1 MISDRL
7 GYPSDVG
14 DEAYKGLVA
23 NMEIAAVTIKR
34 AMLHNIK
41 EEHLGALIRRAHIAG
56 LHVEVG
62 NSDVITTTH
71 VMISIG
77 FDMDAGAGT
86 ANPTPNS
93 SVWNVLQW
101 ALEQGMIT

>member
-41 EEHLGALIRRAHIAG
+41 EEHLGALIQRAHIAG

-62 NSDVITTTH
+62 NSDVIATTH
-71 VMISIG
+71 VVISIG
-77 FDMDAGAGT
+77 FHMDADAVAT
-86 ANPTPNS
+86 NQTSNR
-93 SVWNVLQW
+93 SVWDVLQW
-101 ALEQGMIT
+101 ALEQGMVT